1 MNLNYSLFN
10 TSVLG
15 VMVAVSPAYAIS
27 TQDFVHTA
35 SIANEF
41 EIESSQLALEKSQ
54 NDNIKKFAQ
63 RMVDD
68 HTKTGE
74 KMKEVLSS
82 TDLKVKPAD
91 KLDNKHQKMLDKLKS
106 ASNDNFDRQYVSIQN
121 EAHRE
126 AVDLFDSYSKS
137 GKDARLKGFASETL
151 PTLKEHLE
159 HVEQLKAN

>member
-1 MNLNYSLFN
+1 MNLSLFN
-10 TSVLG
+10 TSLLG
-15 VMVAVSPAYAIS
+15 VIVVVSPAYAIS
-27 TQDFVHTA
+27 TQDFVQTA

-54 NDNIKKFAQ
+54 NSDVKKFAQ

-82 TDLKVKPAD
+82 SDMKVKPAD
-91 KLDNKHQKMLDKLKS
+91 KLDNKHQKMLEKLKS

-137 GKDARLKGFASETL
+137 GKDIKLKGFASETL

-159 HVEQLKAN
+159 HVEQLKTN